1 MTFEIGPITPAP
13 RNEGASPVRAAA
25 AGAPGFQAVLATAGS
40 PAPAKADAAVLSL
53 PGSPPAEVLDEVGAA
68 ADRAEQLAEQGR
80 ELHFEADEKTGRVI
94 VQVRDLASG
103 QVIRTIPP
111 KDALAM
117 LTGGTH

>member
-25 AGAPGFQAVLATAGS
+25 AGAPDFQAVLAAAGS

-68 ADRAEQLAEQGR
+68 ADGAEQLAEQGR
-80 ELHFEADEKTGRVI
+80 ELHFETDEKTGRVI

-111 KDALAM
+111 KDALSV
-117 LTGGTH
+117 LTGGSH